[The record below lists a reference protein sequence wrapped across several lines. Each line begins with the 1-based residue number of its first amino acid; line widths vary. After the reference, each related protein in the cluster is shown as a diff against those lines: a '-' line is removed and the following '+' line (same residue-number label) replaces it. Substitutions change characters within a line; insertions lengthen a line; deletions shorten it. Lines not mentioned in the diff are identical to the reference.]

1 MYIVFILVPL
11 LGFAPVLFS
20 NPPSS
25 PEMEKKLVTATSTR
39 KKGDTMTLLALS
51 TRKKTSTVV
60 NKEGRQST
68 VSLNTDNNEPQAKAP
83 GEAENPL
90 SFTDVGRIFSI
101 IRDNLQQEGDAYTK
115 EQAMLGSEAENP
127 LSFTDVGRIF
137 SIIRDN
143 LQQEGDAYT
152 KEQAML
158 GSLEQA
164 DQQPIPT
171 DETNGMNEYLDEY
184 LAKNNAQK

>member
-1 MYIVFILVPL
+1 MYIIFILVPL
-11 LGFAPVLFS
+11 LGFASVLFS
-20 NPPSS
+20 SPPSS
-25 PEMEKKLVTATSTR
+25 PDMEKKLVTLQSPG
-39 KKGDTMTLLALS
+39 KKDDTMTLLNLA

-68 VSLNTDNNEPQAKAP
+68 VSLNTDNNEPQAKAL

-90 SFTDVGRIFSI
+90 SFTDVDRIF
-101 IRDNLQQEGDAYTK
+101 K
-115 EQAMLGSEAENP
+115 
-127 LSFTDVGRIF
+127 
-137 SIIRDN
+137 IIRDN

>member
-1 MYIVFILVPL
+1 MYIIFILAPL
-11 LGFAPVLFS
+11 LCFASVLFS
-20 NPPSS
+20 SPPSS
-25 PEMEKKLVTATSTR
+25 PDMEKKLVTAASTR
-39 KKGDTMTLLALS
+39 KKDDATTLLALS

-90 SFTDVGRIFSI
+90 SFTDIGRIFSI
-101 IRDNLQQEGDAYTK
+101 IRDNFQQEG
-115 EQAMLGSEAENP
+115 N
-127 LSFTDVGRIF
+127 
-137 SIIRDN
+137 
-143 LQQEGDAYT
+143 AYT

-158 GSLEQA
+158 GSLKQA
-164 DQQPIPT
+164 DQKIIPT

-184 LAKNNAQK
+184 LAKNNAQN